1 VLPADLYRPDMVGF
15 VEVTPETICRQRG
28 TGKTTEIEILPDL
41 MELAQ
46 QTCGGLPMVIHGVEL
61 SIGSA
66 HGWNDAYLRML
77 DSFQQAWPF
86 VWHSEHLGFQTISG
100 DNGATLEVGVPL
112 PMPPTKEAAALVA
125 SRSDA
130 ILQRYGVPFLLE
142 NPAHYFSDLPTD
154 PEIEG
159 DIGLLHSITQSS
171 GCRLLL
177 DLHNLY
183 CNAVNHNFD
192 PFKAIDRM
200 PLDMVIEIHVAGG
213 SWRDGFWMDA
223 HDGRVPER
231 VWEMLDYT
239 LPKVSHVAGVVFE
252 LLEEHAVS
260 LGPEAIADELKHGW
274 KIWNASSP
282 LR

>member
-1 VLPADLYRPDMVGF
+1 MVAF

-66 HGWNDAYLRML
+66 HSWNDAYLRML
-77 DSFQQAWPF
+77 DSFQQSWPF

-100 DNGATLEVGVPL
+100 DNGVTLEVGVPL

-142 NPAHYFSDLPTD
+142 NPAHYFSELPTD

-159 DIGLLHSITQSS
+159 DIGLLHSITESS

-183 CNAVNHNFD
+183 CNAVNHKFD

-200 PLDMVIEIHVAGG
+200 PLDRVIEIHVAGG

-231 VWEMLDYT
+231 VWEMLDYA
-239 LPKVSHVAGVVFE
+239 LPKVPHAAGVVFE

-274 KIWNASSP
+274 KVWNAHRAP
-282 LR
+282 